1 MRMGLWTASI
11 TVLLIGTP
19 LAASAQR
26 IIHDAAREEQANT
39 TAAAAAQ
46 LASGSFFDT
55 QLANLEQAG
64 TQQLE
69 TILRWQ
75 EVRMRASLN
84 AFTRWSDVA
93 NVATQIER
101 DIAGLLDTSS
111 EQAEAKKRVEEIK
124 ARAEA
129 IRAALQDVREETA
142 GRNDIVE
149 QLLSRLGDAKAAVTF
164 AEGLLPKDAVPGNA
178 ATVQA
183 LNEILASLEQ
193 VQKLHA
199 AVKGILLGHA
209 AVRVP
214 VSALRPDPLQTELE
228 LLAVEEEHLQ
238 RLGLIRARQR
248 LEVGDLSRLLT
259 RTQQRVKS
267 VLNGAPDA
275 EIEDTLRALT
285 TLAQDEQAPPTG
297 QTPEVRRGRLE
308 FALFV
313 LHDAAAVAAQHATAA
328 DFATLRR
335 SLEERRYSIRRSAVT
350 AATYEITVRAAA
362 QRLALYW
369 KSGLKPKDVSD
380 FLFHLSGAVS
390 LPIIAGKQ

>member
-1 MRMGLWTASI
+1 MRMGLWTVSI
-11 TVLLIGTP
+11 TTLLIGTP

-26 IIHDAAREEQANT
+26 IIHDAARDEQART
-39 TAAAAAQ
+39 TAAAADQ
-46 LASGSFFDT
+46 LTSGSFFDT

-64 TQQLE
+64 TQQLG

-84 AFTRWSDVA
+84 AFTMWSDVA
-93 NVATQIER
+93 NVAKQIER

-111 EQAEAKKRVEEIK
+111 EQAEAKARVEEIK
-124 ARAEA
+124 ARVEA
-129 IRAALQDVREETA
+129 IRVALHDVREKVA

-149 QLLSRLGDAKAAVTF
+149 QLLSHIGDAREVVTF
-164 AEGLLPKDAVPGNA
+164 AEGLVPEDAPPSNA

-214 VSALRPDPLQTELE
+214 VSALRLDPMQTELE

-259 RTQQRVKS
+259 RAQQRVKR
-267 VLNGAPDA
+267 VLNGASDA
-275 EIEDTLRALT
+275 EIEDTIRSLT
-285 TLAQDEQAPPTG
+285 TLAQDEQAAPKG

-328 DFATLRR
+328 DFARLRR
-335 SLEERRYSIRRSAVT
+335 SLEERRYSIRRSAVA
-350 AATYEITVRAAA
+350 AATYEVTVRAAA
-362 QRLALYW
+362 QRLVLYW